1 MSEECFS
8 SARDETP
15 VELNSPGCNQLID
28 VVVPL
33 PIYKALT
40 YILSEDTLPPLKGT
54 RVLVPVSRRNMV
66 GVAWGTPAEKPASV
80 DLKKV
85 KRILDQEPILPES
98 LTSFLEWTSS
108 YYFYP
113 IGKVIAEALPPGLLS
128 ARNRR
133 ISQISNGLPKSRD
146 CRPEFLSWPT
156 KEVPFHLTK
165 EQKKVFNSICDALA
179 TRSYHPIL
187 LHGVTGSGKTEIYL
201 QAAKQ
206 CVRQNRRVLIL
217 VPEIAMTTQAVGWF
231 VARFGEEVT
240 VLHSGLAE
248 AQRRDQWFRIKK
260 GESRIVVGTRSA
272 IFAPLSDIGLIVVDE
287 EHDPS
292 YKQSEKFR
300 YQTRDMALLRG
311 RMSDA
316 TVILGSATPSVSSFR
331 NAISGK
337 YQLITMAKRV
347 AKRSLPRVV
356 VVDRRKK
363 EKEDQHHKLKSAR
376 PGWLSKELKD
386 AIKDTLERR
395 EQVLL
400 FLNRRGFATYVFC
413 PDCGHVFRCPHC
425 EVTLTWHRQNKRA
438 DNKSDGVLRCHY
450 CGMES
455 AALPVCPQCKGQA
468 VKTFGYG
475 TERIAVDLE
484 EIFPG
489 ARIARLDRD
498 TVRAR
503 RHMEEIILDFRK
515 GCLDILVGTQMITKG
530 HDFPGLTLVGI
541 LCADLSLNFPE
552 YHATERTFQLLAQ
565 VAGRAGR
572 GEGQGRVLI
581 QTWLPDHYVLDCVTT
596 HDFNAFYEKE
606 SKFRK
611 ALGYPP
617 YGRLIN
623 VRFSG
628 RKKAQVFDT
637 TGNVAR
643 LAKNL
648 AKGIKNTSGS
658 QVEVLGP
665 VPAPRA
671 KIKDRYRC
679 QILLKSSSLSDLR
692 ALCTGLLSKKA
703 DMVPYSVRME
713 VDVDPYSLL

>member
-1 MSEECFS
+1 MSKECS
-8 SARDETP
+8 SKARDETF
-15 VELNSPGCNQLID
+15 VGLNSPGCNQLID
-28 VVVPL
+28 VAVPL
-33 PIYKALT
+33 PIYTALT
-40 YILSEDTLPPLKGT
+40 YILSGHTLPPPKGA
-54 RVLVPVSRRNMV
+54 RVLVPVGRRNMV
-66 GVAWGTPAEKPASV
+66 GVAWRIPAEKPPSV
-80 DLKKV
+80 NLKRV
-85 KRILDQEPILPES
+85 KRILDQGPLLPES
-98 LTSFLEWTSS
+98 LISFLEWTSS

-113 IGKVIAEALPPGLLS
+113 IGQVIAEALPPGLLS

-133 ISQISNGLPKSRD
+133 IAQINGGLPKSRG
-146 CRPEFLSWPT
+146 CRPKFPSWSTEIPLQ
-156 KEVPFHLTK
+156 LTQ
-165 EQKKVFNSICDALA
+165 EQEIVLNAICDALA

-187 LHGVTGSGKTEIYL
+187 VHGVTGSGKTEVYL

-206 CVRQNRRVLIL
+206 CIRQNRSVLIL

-231 VARFGEEVT
+231 ISRFGEEVT
-240 VLHSGLAE
+240 VLHSGLTE

-260 GESRIVVGTRSA
+260 GESRIVIGTRSA

-300 YQTRDMALLRG
+300 YQARDMALLRG

-316 TVILGSATPSVSSFR
+316 TVILGSATPSVSSFK

-337 YQLITMAKRV
+337 YQLITMEKRV
-347 AKRSLPRVV
+347 AERSLPGVV

-363 EKEDQHHKLKSAR
+363 EKKDQHHKLKSAR
-376 PGWLSKELKD
+376 PGWLSEELKE
-386 AIKDTLERR
+386 ATRDTLERG

-425 EVTLTWHRQNKRA
+425 EVTLTWHRGDKRT
-438 DNKSDGVLRCHY
+438 NSEKDGVLRCHY

-455 AALPVCPQCKGQA
+455 AALPVCPQCMGQA
-468 VKTFGYG
+468 VKALGYG
-475 TERIAVDLE
+475 TEKIATDLE

-503 RHMEEIILDFRK
+503 RHMEEVVLDFRK
-515 GCLDILVGTQMITKG
+515 GHLDILVGTQMITKG
-530 HDFPGLTLVGI
+530 HDFPGLTLVGV

-552 YHATERTFQLLAQ
+552 YHATERTFQLLSQ

-572 GEGQGRVLI
+572 GERPGRVII
-581 QTWLPDHYVLDCVTT
+581 QTWLPDHYVLDCATT

-606 SKFRK
+606 SKLRK

-617 YGRLIN
+617 FGRLIN
-623 VRFSG
+623 LRFSG
-628 RKKAQVFDT
+628 RKKAQICDT

-643 LAKNL
+643 LAKKL
-648 AKGIKNTSGS
+648 AKGIKSTGGS

-665 VPAPRA
+665 APAPRA
-671 KIKDRYRC
+671 KIKDRYRW
-679 QILLKSSSLSDLR
+679 QILLKSSSLADLR
-692 ALCTGLLSKKA
+692 ALCTGLLSRKA
-703 DMVPYSVRME
+703 DMVPSSVRME

>member
-1 MSEECFS
+1 MSEKCS
-8 SARDETP
+8 SKARDETP

-28 VVVPL
+28 VAVPL
-33 PIYKALT
+33 PIYTALT
-40 YILSEDTLPPLKGT
+40 YILSGHNTLPPPKGA
-54 RVLVPVSRRNMV
+54 RVLVPVGRRNMV
-66 GVAWGTPAEKPASV
+66 GVAWGTCTKKPPSV

-85 KRILDQEPILPES
+85 KRILDQGPILPES
-98 LTSFLEWTSS
+98 LISFLEWTSS

-113 IGKVIAEALPPGLLS
+113 IGQVIAEALPPGLLS

-133 ISQISNGLPKSRD
+133 ISQISDGLPKSRD
-146 CRPEFLSWPT
+146 CRPEFPSWSTEIPLQ
-156 KEVPFHLTK
+156 LTE
-165 EQKKVFNSICDALA
+165 EQKIVFNAVCDALA

-187 LHGVTGSGKTEIYL
+187 VHGVTGSGKTEVYL
-201 QAAKQ
+201 RAAKE
-206 CVRQNRRVLIL
+206 CVRQGRSVLVL

-231 VARFGEEVT
+231 VGRFGEEVT
-240 VLHSGLAE
+240 VLHSGLTE

-260 GESRIVVGTRSA
+260 GESRIVIGTRSA
-272 IFAPLSDIGLIVVDE
+272 IFAPLADIGLIVVDE

-292 YKQSEKFR
+292 YKQSEKLR
-300 YQTRDMALLRG
+300 YQARDLALLRG
-311 RMSDA
+311 RMSDS
-316 TVILGSATPSVSSFR
+316 TVILGSATPSVSSFK

-337 YQLITMAKRV
+337 YQLTTMVKRV
-347 AKRSLPRVV
+347 AKRSLPGVA

-363 EKEDQHHKLKSAR
+363 EIKDQHHKLESAR
-376 PGWLSKELKD
+376 PGWLSKELEG
-386 AIKDTLERR
+386 ATRDTLERG

-425 EVTLTWHRQNKRA
+425 EVTLTWHRENRRT
-438 DNKSDGVLRCHY
+438 KSERDGVLRCHY

-455 AALPVCPQCKGQA
+455 AALPICPQCMGQA
-468 VKTFGYG
+468 VKAFGYG
-475 TERIAVDLE
+475 TERIAADLE
-484 EIFPG
+484 EIFPS

-503 RHMEEIILDFRK
+503 RHMEEVILDFRK
-515 GCLDILVGTQMITKG
+515 GRLDILVGTQMITKG

-572 GEGQGRVLI
+572 GERPGRVII
-581 QTWLPDHYVLDCVTT
+581 QTWLPDHYVLDCATT

-617 YGRLIN
+617 FGRLIN
-623 VRFSG
+623 LRFSG

-643 LAKNL
+643 LAKKL
-648 AKGIKNTSGS
+648 AKGIKSTGGS

-665 VPAPRA
+665 APAPRA
-671 KIKDRYRC
+671 KIKDRYRW

-692 ALCTGLLSKKA
+692 ALCTGLISRKA
-703 DMVPYSVRME
+703 DMVPSSVRME
-713 VDVDPYSLL
+713 VDVDPYSML

>member
-1 MSEECFS
+1 MIEECS
-8 SARDETP
+8 SQARDEIP
-15 VELNSPGCNQLID
+15 VELNSPGCNQLLD

-33 PIYKALT
+33 PIYTALT
-40 YILSEDTLPPLKGT
+40 YILSGHTLFPAKGS
-54 RVLVPVSRRNMV
+54 RVLVPVGRRNMV
-66 GVAWGTPAEKPASV
+66 GVAWGTTAKKPPSV

-85 KRILDQEPILPES
+85 KSILDQGPILPES
-98 LTSFLEWTSS
+98 LISFLEWTSS

-113 IGKVIAEALPPGLLS
+113 IGQVIAEALPPGLLS

-133 ISQISNGLPKSRD
+133 ISQISNGLPKSRN
-146 CRPEFLSWPT
+146 CQPEFLPWST
-156 KEVPFHLTK
+156 EVPLQLTE
-165 EQKKVFNSICDALA
+165 EQGKVFNAICDALA

-187 LHGVTGSGKTEIYL
+187 VHGVTCSGKTEVYL
-201 QAAKQ
+201 RAAKE
-206 CVRQNRRVLIL
+206 CVKQGRSVLVL

-231 VARFGEEVT
+231 VSRFGEEVT
-240 VLHSGLAE
+240 VLHSGLTE
-248 AQRRDQWFRIKK
+248 AQRRNQWFRIKEGK
-260 GESRIVVGTRSA
+260 SRIVIGTRSA
-272 IFAPLSDIGLIVVDE
+272 IFAPLSDIGLIIVDE

-300 YQTRDMALLRG
+300 YQARDMALLRG
-311 RMSDA
+311 RMSEA
-316 TVILGSATPSVSSFR
+316 TVILGSATPSVSSFK
-331 NAISGK
+331 NSLSGK
-337 YQLITMAKRV
+337 YQLVTMEKRV
-347 AKRSLPRVV
+347 AERSLPEVV

-363 EKEDQHHKLKSAR
+363 EKKDQHHKLESVR
-376 PGWLSKELKD
+376 PEWLSEELEK
-386 AIKDTLERR
+386 ATRDTLARG

-425 EVTLTWHRQNKRA
+425 EVTLTWHRGGKRT
-438 DNKSDGVLRCHY
+438 NSEKDGVLRCHY

-455 AALPVCPQCKGQA
+455 AALPVCPQCMGQA
-468 VKTFGYG
+468 VKAFGYG
-475 TERIAVDLE
+475 TERIAADLE

-498 TVRAR
+498 TVRTR
-503 RHMEEIILDFRK
+503 RHMEDVILNFRE
-515 GCLDILVGTQMITKG
+515 GRLDILVGTQMITKG
-530 HDFPGLTLVGI
+530 HDFSGLTLVGI

-572 GEGQGRVLI
+572 GERPGRVLI
-581 QTWLPDHYVLDCVTT
+581 QTWLPDHYAIGCATT

-606 SKFRK
+606 SKSRK

-617 YGRLIN
+617 FGRLIN
-623 VRFSG
+623 LRFSG
-628 RKKAQVFDT
+628 REKTQVCDT

-648 AKGIKNTSGS
+648 AKGIKGTGRS
-658 QVEVLGP
+658 QVEILGP
-665 VPAPRA
+665 APAPRA
-671 KIKDRYRC
+671 KIKDRYRW
-679 QILLKSSSLSDLR
+679 QILLKSSSLSNLR
-692 ALCTGLLSKKA
+692 TLCSGLLSRKA
-703 DMVPYSVRME
+703 DMVPSSVRME

>member
-1 MSEECFS
+1 MREECS
-8 SARDETP
+8 SQARVETP
-15 VELNSPGCNQLID
+15 VELNSPGCNQLLD

-33 PIYKALT
+33 PIYTALT
-40 YILSEDTLPPLKGT
+40 YILSGHTFSPAKGS
-54 RVLVPVSRRNMV
+54 RVLVPVGRRNMV
-66 GVAWGTPAEKPASV
+66 GVAWGTPAKKPPSV

-85 KRILDQEPILPES
+85 KRILDQGSILPES
-98 LTSFLEWTSS
+98 LISFLEWTSS

-113 IGKVIAEALPPGLLS
+113 IGQVLAEALPPGLLS

-146 CRPEFLSWPT
+146 CRPEFPT
-156 KEVPFHLTK
+156 WSTEVPLQLTE
-165 EQKKVFNSICDALA
+165 EQKIVLNTICDALA
-179 TRSYHPIL
+179 TKSYHPIL
-187 LHGVTGSGKTEIYL
+187 VHGVTGSGKTEVYL
-201 QAAKQ
+201 RASKECVKQ
-206 CVRQNRRVLIL
+206 GRSVLVL

-231 VARFGEEVT
+231 VGRFGEEVT
-240 VLHSGLAE
+240 VLHSGLTE
-248 AQRRDQWFRIKK
+248 AQRRNQWFRIKEGK
-260 GESRIVVGTRSA
+260 SKIVIGTRSA

-300 YQTRDMALLRG
+300 YQARDMALLRG
-311 RMSDA
+311 RMSEA
-316 TVILGSATPSVSSFR
+316 TVIMGSATPSLSSFE
-331 NAISGK
+331 NSLSGK
-337 YQLITMAKRV
+337 YQLVTMEKRV
-347 AKRSLPRVV
+347 AERSLPEVV

-363 EKEDQHHKLKSAR
+363 EKKDQHHKLESAR
-376 PGWLSKELKD
+376 PEWLSQELKD
-386 AIKDTLERR
+386 ATGDTLARG

-400 FLNRRGFATYVFC
+400 FLNRRGFATYIFC

-425 EVTLTWHRQNKRA
+425 EVTLTWHRGDKRT
-438 DNKSDGVLRCHY
+438 KSKKDGVLRCHY

-455 AALPVCPQCKGQA
+455 VALPVCPQCKGQA

-475 TERIAVDLE
+475 TEKIAADLE

-498 TVRAR
+498 TVRTR
-503 RHMEEIILDFRK
+503 RHLEDVILDFREK
-515 GCLDILVGTQMITKG
+515 RLDILVGTQMITKG

-572 GEGQGRVLI
+572 GERPGRVLI
-581 QTWLPDHYVLDCVTT
+581 QTWLPDHYVLGCATT

-606 SKFRK
+606 TKFRK

-617 YGRLIN
+617 FGRLIN
-623 VRFSG
+623 LRFSG
-628 RKKAQVFDT
+628 RKKTQVCDI

-648 AKGIKNTSGS
+648 AKGIKGTGGS

-665 VPAPRA
+665 APAPRA
-671 KIKDRYRC
+671 KIKDRYRW
-679 QILLKSSSLSDLR
+679 QILLKSSSLSNLR
-692 ALCTGLLSKKA
+692 ALCTGILSRKA
-703 DMVPYSVRME
+703 DMVPSGVRME

>member
-1 MSEECFS
+1 MIEECS
-8 SARDETP
+8 SQARDGTP
-15 VELNSPGCNQLID
+15 VEINSPGCNQLID

-33 PIYKALT
+33 PIYTALT
-40 YILSEDTLPPLKGT
+40 YILSGHTLFPAKGS
-54 RVLVPVSRRNMV
+54 RVLVPVGRRNMV
-66 GVAWGTPAEKPASV
+66 GVAWGTPAKKPPSV

-85 KRILDQEPILPES
+85 KSILDQGPILPES
-98 LTSFLEWTSS
+98 LISFLEWTSS

-113 IGKVIAEALPPGLLS
+113 IGQVIAEALPPGLLS

-146 CRPEFLSWPT
+146 CRPEFLPWST
-156 KEVPFHLTK
+156 EVPLQLTE
-165 EQKKVFNSICDALA
+165 EQGKVFNAICDALA

-187 LHGVTGSGKTEIYL
+187 VHGVTGSGKTEVYL
-201 QAAKQ
+201 RAAKE
-206 CVRQNRRVLIL
+206 CVRQGRSVLVL

-231 VARFGEEVT
+231 VSRFGEEVT
-240 VLHSGLAE
+240 VLHSGLTE
-248 AQRRDQWFRIKK
+248 AQRRNQWFRIKEGK
-260 GESRIVVGTRSA
+260 SRIVIGTRSA

-300 YQTRDMALLRG
+300 YQARDMALLRG
-311 RMSDA
+311 RMSEA
-316 TVILGSATPSVSSFR
+316 TVILGSATPSVSSFK
-331 NAISGK
+331 NSLSGK
-337 YQLITMAKRV
+337 YQLVTMEKRV
-347 AKRSLPRVV
+347 AKRSLPEVV

-363 EKEDQHHKLKSAR
+363 EKKDQHHKLESAR
-376 PGWLSKELKD
+376 PEWLSKELEK
-386 AIKDTLERR
+386 ATRDTLARG

-425 EVTLTWHRQNKRA
+425 EVTLTWHRGDKRT
-438 DNKSDGVLRCHY
+438 KSEKDGVLRCHY

-455 AALPVCPQCKGQA
+455 PALPACPQCKGQA

-475 TERIAVDLE
+475 TERIAADLE
-484 EIFPG
+484 EIFPDAG
-489 ARIARLDRD
+489 IARLDRD

-503 RHMEEIILDFRK
+503 RHMEEVVLDFRK
-515 GCLDILVGTQMITKG
+515 GRLDILVGTQMITKG

-572 GEGQGRVLI
+572 GERPGRVLI
-581 QTWLPDHYVLDCVTT
+581 QTWLPDHYAMDCATT
-596 HDFNAFYEKE
+596 HDFNTFYEKE

-617 YGRLIN
+617 FGRLIN
-623 VRFSG
+623 LRFSG
-628 RKKAQVFDT
+628 RKKAQVCDT
-637 TGNVAR
+637 TGSMAR

-648 AKGIKNTSGS
+648 AKGIKGTNGS

-665 VPAPRA
+665 APAPRA
-671 KIKDRYRC
+671 KIKDRYRW
-679 QILLKSSSLSDLR
+679 QILLKSSSLSNLR
-692 ALCTGLLSKKA
+692 ALCSGLLSRKA
-703 DMVPYSVRME
+703 DMVPSGVRME

>member
-1 MSEECFS
+1 MSEECS
-8 SARDETP
+8 SGARDETP

-28 VVVPL
+28 VAVPL
-33 PIYKALT
+33 PIYTALT
-40 YILSEDTLPPLKGT
+40 YILSGHTLPPSKGA
-54 RVLVPVSRRNMV
+54 RVLVPVGRRNMV
-66 GVAWGTPAEKPASV
+66 GMAWGTPAKKPPYV

-85 KRILDQEPILPES
+85 KRILDQGPILPES
-98 LTSFLEWTSS
+98 LISFLEWTSS

-113 IGKVIAEALPPGLLS
+113 IGQVIAEALPPGLLS

-146 CRPEFLSWPT
+146 CRPEFPPWST
-156 KEVPFHLTK
+156 EVPLQLTE
-165 EQKKVFNSICDALA
+165 EQKIVLNAICDALA

-187 LHGVTGSGKTEIYL
+187 VHGVTGSGKTEVYL
-201 QAAKQ
+201 RAAKQ
-206 CVRQNRRVLIL
+206 CVRQNRSVLVL

-231 VARFGEEVT
+231 VSRFGEEVT
-240 VLHSGLAE
+240 VLHSGLTE
-248 AQRRDQWFRIKK
+248 AQRRNQWFRIKEGK
-260 GESRIVVGTRSA
+260 SRIVIGTRSA

-300 YQTRDMALLRG
+300 YQARDMALLRG
-311 RMSDA
+311 RMSEA
-316 TVILGSATPSVSSFR
+316 TVILGSATPSVSSFK

-337 YQLITMAKRV
+337 YQLTTMRKRV
-347 AKRSLPRVV
+347 AKRSLPEVV

-363 EKEDQHHKLKSAR
+363 EKKDQHHKLESAR
-376 PGWLSKELKD
+376 PEWLSKELEK
-386 AIKDTLERR
+386 ATRDTLERG

-425 EVTLTWHRQNKRA
+425 EVTLTWHRGDKRT
-438 DNKSDGVLRCHY
+438 NSEKDGVLRCHY

-455 AALPVCPQCKGQA
+455 PALPACPQCMGQA

-475 TERIAVDLE
+475 TERIAADLE

-498 TVRAR
+498 TVQAR
-503 RHMEEIILDFRK
+503 RHMEEVVIYFRK
-515 GCLDILVGTQMITKG
+515 GRLDILVGTQMITKG

-572 GEGQGRVLI
+572 GERPGRVLI
-581 QTWLPDHYVLDCVTT
+581 QTWLPDHYVLDCATT
-596 HDFNAFYEKE
+596 PDFNAFYEKE

-617 YGRLIN
+617 FGRLIN
-623 VRFSG
+623 LRFSG
-628 RKKAQVFDT
+628 RKKAQVCDT

-648 AKGIKNTSGS
+648 AKGIKSTGGS

-665 VPAPRA
+665 APAPRA
-671 KIKDRYRC
+671 KIKDRYRW

-692 ALCTGLLSKKA
+692 ALCTGLLSRKT

>member
-1 MSEECFS
+1 MIEECS
-8 SARDETP
+8 SRARDETP

-33 PIYKALT
+33 PIYTALT
-40 YILSEDTLPPLKGT
+40 YILSGHSLFPAKGS
-54 RVLVPVSRRNMV
+54 RVLVPVGRRNMV
-66 GVAWGTPAEKPASV
+66 GVAWGTPAKKPPPV

-85 KRILDQEPILPES
+85 KRILDQGPLLPGS
-98 LTSFLEWTSS
+98 LISFLEWTSS

-113 IGKVIAEALPPGLLS
+113 IGQVMAEALPPGLLS

-133 ISQISNGLPKSRD
+133 ISRISNGLPKSRD
-146 CRPEFLSWPT
+146 CRPEFSPWST
-156 KEVPFHLTK
+156 EVPLQLTE
-165 EQKKVFNSICDALA
+165 EQEEVFNAICDALA
-179 TRSYHPIL
+179 TRAYHPIL
-187 LHGVTGSGKTEIYL
+187 VHGVTGSGKTEVYL
-201 QAAKQ
+201 RAAKE
-206 CVRQNRRVLIL
+206 CVKQGRSVLVL

-231 VARFGEEVT
+231 VGRFGEEVT
-240 VLHSGLAE
+240 VLHSGLTE
-248 AQRRDQWFRIKK
+248 AQRRNQWFRIKEGK
-260 GESRIVVGTRSA
+260 SKIVIGTRSA
-272 IFAPLSDIGLIVVDE
+272 IFAPLSDIGLIIVDE

-300 YQTRDMALLRG
+300 YQARDMALLRG
-311 RMSDA
+311 RMSEA
-316 TVILGSATPSVSSFR
+316 TVILGSATPSVSSFK
-331 NAISGK
+331 NSLSGK
-337 YQLITMAKRV
+337 YQLVTMGKRV
-347 AKRSLPRVV
+347 AERSLPEVV

-363 EKEDQHHKLKSAR
+363 EKKDQHHKLGSAR
-376 PGWLSKELKD
+376 PEWLSKELKD
-386 AIKDTLERR
+386 ATGDTLERG

-400 FLNRRGFATYVFC
+400 FLNRRGFATYIFC

-425 EVTLTWHRQNKRA
+425 EVTLTWHRGDKRS
-438 DNKSDGVLRCHY
+438 KSEKDGVLRCHY

-455 AALPVCPQCKGQA
+455 AALPVCPQCMGQA
-468 VKTFGYG
+468 IKTFGYG
-475 TERIAVDLE
+475 TERIAADLE

-503 RHMEEIILDFRK
+503 RHLEDVILDFRK
-515 GCLDILVGTQMITKG
+515 GRLDILVGTQMITKG

-572 GEGQGRVLI
+572 GERPGRVLI
-581 QTWLPDHYVLDCVTT
+581 QTWLPDHYVLDCATT
-596 HDFNAFYEKE
+596 HDFKAFYEKE

-617 YGRLIN
+617 FGRLIN
-623 VRFSG
+623 LRFSG
-628 RKKAQVFDT
+628 REKAQVCDT

-648 AKGIKNTSGS
+648 AKGIKNTGGP

-665 VPAPRA
+665 APAPRA
-671 KIKDRYRC
+671 KIKDRYRW
-679 QILLKSSSLSDLR
+679 QILLKSSSLSNLR
-692 ALCTGLLSKKA
+692 TLCSGLLSRKA
-703 DMVPYSVRME
+703 DMVPSSVRME